1 LSLSPPSTNSDAEE
15 TESIASTIQ
24 LQSSVP
30 HGNILRALVTVTWRG
45 HFDEVFVKVNGWPE
59 QASLRTPVE
68 IVFDLIDP
76 ERQNLDRAVPDFVK
90 SQVFDPGDVTA
101 QLDGIA
107 RLNPKLARRV
117 PKIFLPKLDDPA
129 GRFRSSA
136 DPGIAL
142 QHH

>member
-1 LSLSPPSTNSDAEE
+1 
-15 TESIASTIQ
+15 
-24 LQSSVP
+24 
-30 HGNILRALVTVTWRG
+30 LRALVTVTWRG

-136 DPGIAL
+136 DPGIEL